1 MSEWRSRCFPYHP
14 HCQLLC
20 CPVLKTEPTAANTRP
35 SKPSGPW
42 VSGKILISI
51 DETGYRNAQNIIH
64 FLNLVVTKRSQYAL
78 GSYVPVFPV
87 RSLFNPCV
95 PSKKHLTC
103 QKQSP
108 KSVDFFQQSTTK
120 QRKRYVLKMRNR
132 REVFFSLPQGASVA
146 VDALQKEIITPFPTV
161 QSNFFSRLRDP
172 IRNTKKFDKCHTLQ
186 LFRWACKRGWRIF
199 CALRDGHLEVWAL
212 AQRCNSFITRLGHF
226 VYMCS
231 NMSVSF
237 HNLEYVLDQLLPW
250 EARKLNSNVRN
261 AVFVYF
267 SENCNRWSPRLCVC
281 RFNDTAVLKCAPIL
295 KLFGMSLLNRSF
307 AVNRKQL
314 QFSQCARNSAW
325 CSYVYLVSLMESG
338 AFKAL

>member
-78 GSYVPVFPV
+78 GSYVPVFPI

-120 QRKRYVLKMRNR
+120 QRKRYVLNMRNR
-132 REVFFSLPQGASVA
+132 KEVFFPCRKVPPLLWTLYRRRLSHHFLLCKVISFLAFVIQS
-146 VDALQKEIITPFPTV
+146 EI
-161 QSNFFSRLRDP
+161 Q
-172 IRNTKKFDKCHTLQ
+172 
-186 LFRWACKRGWRIF
+186 
-199 CALRDGHLEVWAL
+199 
-212 AQRCNSFITRLGHF
+212 
-226 VYMCS
+226 
-231 NMSVSF
+231 
-237 HNLEYVLDQLLPW
+237 
-250 EARKLNSNVRN
+250 
-261 AVFVYF
+261 
-267 SENCNRWSPRLCVC
+267 
-281 RFNDTAVLKCAPIL
+281 
-295 KLFGMSLLNRSF
+295 
-307 AVNRKQL
+307 
-314 QFSQCARNSAW
+314 RNSI
-325 CSYVYLVSLMESG
+325 SVIPFNSLGEHAKGDDVFS
-338 AFKAL
+338 ARCETATSKSEHSRKDVTVL